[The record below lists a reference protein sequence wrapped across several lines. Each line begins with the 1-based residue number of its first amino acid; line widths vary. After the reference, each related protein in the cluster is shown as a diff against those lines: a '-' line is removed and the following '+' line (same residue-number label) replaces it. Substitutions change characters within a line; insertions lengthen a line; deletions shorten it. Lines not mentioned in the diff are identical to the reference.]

1 MAFLLDMVEK
11 EIPVISDDFQTHS
24 ILLRKVT
31 RTVYD
36 AFKCILGETKL
47 SFGHYWL

>member
-11 EIPVISDDFQTHS
+11 EVPVISDDIQAYS
-24 ILLRKVT
+24 ILLKKVT
-31 RTVYD
+31 RIVYD
-36 AFKCILGETKL
+36 AFKCISGEATL